1 VLECAGENCLATE
14 VVIETTVTIPFGL
27 GVLAAIDVVKGGLM
41 NNSFVKSF
49 VRVGAAFLRG

>member
-27 GVLAAIDVVKGGLM
+27 GLLAAINVVKEGLM
-41 NNSFVKSF
+41 NNSIVSSC